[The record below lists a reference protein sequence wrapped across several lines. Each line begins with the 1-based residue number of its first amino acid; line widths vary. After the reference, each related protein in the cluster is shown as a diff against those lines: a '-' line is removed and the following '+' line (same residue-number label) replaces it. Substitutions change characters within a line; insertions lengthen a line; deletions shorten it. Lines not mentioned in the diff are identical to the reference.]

1 MNPSSPS
8 GAVGPP
14 LLRSDDIVDRVSAL
28 AAQIDSDYAGR
39 DLRLVTVLKG
49 GLFFL
54 ADLCRRVQVDVKL
67 DFMAVS
73 SYGPGS
79 TGSVR
84 ITKDLD
90 DSIAGADVL
99 VIEDIIDTG
108 LTLNYILKMLRA
120 RGPASLEV
128 CTLLDKDV
136 RRIVD
141 IPVRYTGFGV
151 PDRFL
156 VGYGL
161 DYRGHY
167 RNLREI
173 YTMDEEYLRT
183 IAG

>member
-1 MNPSSPS
+1 MSPAAPAEAIGS
-8 GAVGPP
+8 P
-14 LLRSDDIVDRVSAL
+14 LLLGDDIAEKVSAL
-28 AAQIDSDYAGR
+28 AALIDADYAGR
-39 DLRLVTVLKG
+39 DLRFVTVLKG

-54 ADLCRRVQVDVKL
+54 ADLCRRVQTDVTL
-67 DFMAVS
+67 DFMAIS

-141 IPVRYTGFGV
+141 IPVRYTGFCV

-161 DYRGHY
+161 DYRGRY
-167 RNLREI
+167 RNLRDI
-173 YTMDEEYLRT
+173 YEMDEEYLRT
-183 IAG
+183 LAG